1 MVSRT
6 QKLGVVSIPVLATLA
21 ATFGVFGIA
30 AGLIFE
36 SVLLE
41 TILNIGVILS
51 VSLVVAR
58 ISTKSFLQT
67 GYTNILLLGLAVFE
81 FGFSATLGGFVSSI
95 NVSEGIVMYILG
107 ALTAACLHFASGL
120 LTYYGSPQR
129 TTRLGLRVGISY
141 TATIVFVSILAIL
154 ALG

>member
-51 VSLVVAR
+51 VSVVVAS
-58 ISTKSFLQT
+58 ISAKGFLQT
-67 GYTNILLLGLAVFE
+67 GSTNVLLLGLAVFD
-81 FGFSATLGGFVSSI
+81 FGFSPTLGAFVS
-95 NVSEGIVMYILG
+95 
-107 ALTAACLHFASGL
+107 
-120 LTYYGSPQR
+120 
-129 TTRLGLRVGISY
+129 GISG
-141 TATIVFVSILAIL
+141 SGELAMYG
-154 ALG
+154 LGSLT

>member
-51 VSLVVAR
+51 VSVVAAR
-58 ISTKSFLQT
+58 IWAKSFLQT
-67 GYTNILLLGLAVFE
+67 GSTNVLLLGLAVFE
-81 FGFSATLGGFVSSI
+81 FGFSPTLGGFVSSI
-95 NVSEGIVMYILG
+95 RVSDGLAMIAVG
-107 ALTAACLHFASGL
+107 ALRSAALDFA
-120 LTYYGSPQR
+120 
-129 TTRLGLRVGISY
+129 
-141 TATIVFVSILAIL
+141 
-154 ALG
+154 